1 MKILKNKQW
10 EYVMSQVEVRD
21 RIIEELT
28 EIAEYYKNAN
38 EILIEMIDE
47 TRETMEDIGVKISN
61 KKEYYE
67 VMGENRKL
75 NNIMETRLETIKKMT
90 RRS

>member
-10 EYVMSQVEVRD
+10 DYVMSQVEVRD
-21 RIIEELT
+21 RVIEELT